1 MTLSRIAAFVIGV
14 DLAVIGLM
22 VVFAAPTVFIPDL
35 LAGLL
40 LVIIGVWVFLGLH
53 MSV

>member
-14 DLAVIGLM
+14 ALAVIGLM
-22 VVFAAPTVFIPDL
+22 VVYAAPTVFIPNL

-40 LVIIGVWVFLGLH
+40 LVIIGVWVFLGLP